1 MPLTNSGA
9 EMCVVSC
16 PLDFI
21 MEAEVYIAKTKTLS
35 ILGQSSLNQVGA
47 FLPLIFHPIQEKQGA
62 SWEKGWEVARSTLQ
76 GKRDADCTPSP
87 QFPTKVPIQK
97 WAQSWRSLTW
107 KKVLNFGYCSGVN
120 IVTIKMRLLVMES
133 EQKMFSPKSVK

>member
-47 FLPLIFHPIQEKQGA
+47 FLPLIFHPIQEKGQAGK
-62 SWEKGWEVARSTLQ
+62 KGGRWLEAHFKAKEMLTAPPVHNSPPRFPSRSELKAGEV
-76 GKRDADCTPSP
+76 
-87 QFPTKVPIQK
+87 
-97 WAQSWRSLTW
+97 
-107 KKVLNFGYCSGVN
+107 
-120 IVTIKMRLLVMES
+120 
-133 EQKMFSPKSVK
+133 